1 MVFPFKHPSSLFGF
15 FPADHVWWHW
25 GVWGCIVIVAKYP
38 NLWVVFEHT
47 FTTQTAVIGGQ
58 VSCYV
63 KCHVVV
69 VVIYV
74 FIYICMYIYIYIHTY
89 TYIYIYDIHIH
100 IHIHTYIYIYMI
112 WYDMIWHDMIW
123 YYMIS
128 PLKNNHAMSQFLG
141 HHHVSSSSFSMASM
155 DMGWPLMRS
164 WQSVA
169 LMMFVKSRKMGSICV
184 YIRIYIYIHIC
195 IYIYK
200 VNDGLFSNDFLMIL
214 WVWFIVRRA
223 VCSAFSDLPEAMNGD
238 IIYQNMPLMIS
249 FMTGSGHSSLT
260 DWWLHFH
267 PSTCWSV
274 SIIGIIIARPKPT
287 TNNDDLT
294 PQVCR
299 FVSSSYPR
307 VTTPE
312 K

>member
-25 GVWGCIVIVAKYP
+25 GVGGCIVIVANYP

-74 FIYICMYIYIYIHTY
+74 FIYIYIYIHIH
-89 TYIYIYDIHIH
+89 IYIYDIHIH
-100 IHIHTYIYIYMI
+100 IHIYIYDMI
-112 WYDMIWHDMIW
+112 WYD
-123 YYMIS
+123 MIS

-184 YIRIYIYIHIC
+184 YIRIYIYTHMY
-195 IYIYK
+195 IYI
-200 VNDGLFSNDFLMIL
+200 
-214 WVWFIVRRA
+214 
-223 VCSAFSDLPEAMNGD
+223 
-238 IIYQNMPLMIS
+238 
-249 FMTGSGHSSLT
+249 
-260 DWWLHFH
+260 
-267 PSTCWSV
+267 
-274 SIIGIIIARPKPT
+274 
-287 TNNDDLT
+287 
-294 PQVCR
+294 
-299 FVSSSYPR
+299 
-307 VTTPE
+307 
-312 K
+312 